1 MSLSQHLIQ
10 FQFDLETSD
19 LLQNEGRDLS
29 DVRSDLHSLGFN
41 NSLLDLML
49 NNRRLLNSV
58 LLRLQLYS
66 NKNLSENEV
75 RNNLSKLNNNF
86 VNELVNHLFSTNNL
100 ENSVSVPVVELNN
113 NEDTISDTEEVNN
126 IEVNDETVLLN
137 NFFNECICV
146 TEDATDIVRSS
157 EFYNAL
163 SGWWSNQNVDIPD
176 KKVLKNYLN
185 DRLGKSSKN
194 TWTKVSLN

>member
-29 DVRSDLHSLGFN
+29 EVRTDLHSLGLN

-49 NNRRLLNSV
+49 SNRRLLNSV

-75 RNNLSKLNNNF
+75 RSKLSKLNNNL

-100 ENSVSVPVVELNN
+100 ETSVPVVELND
-113 NEDTISDTEEVNN
+113 NEDVISDTEEVTNV
-126 IEVNDETVLLN
+126 EVNDETVLLN
-137 NFFNECICV
+137 NFFNECIRV

-163 SGWWSNQNVDIPD
+163 SEWWSNENVDIPD